1 MNKYSIETMD
11 ESMVARWANMPITEV
26 DDLPYLDYLQYLR
39 DSFIDTMNQTE
50 EGIRY
55 LDDAWLLSQT
65 EPDREAS
72 RRTFS

>member
-1 MNKYSIETMD
+1 
-11 ESMVARWANMPITEV
+11 MPITEV

-50 EGIRY
+50 EGIQY

>member
-1 MNKYSIETMD
+1 
-11 ESMVARWANMPITEV
+11 MPITEV